1 MMVQWHLYKVI
12 MVVHVCKFIKKIN
25 HMIRYADSSQGF
37 FSKFLMGGT
46 WNFRSPSVPD
56 GDEVGWGGGTYEKN
70 LTEAKTAHLMQ
81 N

>member
-1 MMVQWHLYKVI
+1 MAYFPVTFCQGFGA
-12 MVVHVCKFIKKIN
+12 KFGRLIN
-25 HMIRYADSSQGF
+25 EEAQKSIVFASRFQGF

-46 WNFRSPSVPD
+46 QNFRSPSVPD
-56 GDEVGWGGGTYEKN
+56 GDEVGWGGTCEKN